1 LLLIV
6 NIDTALKKFI
16 PQEIDTNKSKNGI
29 SKLSYYYFLNSLLT
43 IIILYLAYKY
53 RWHIQQ
59 TQNNTK
65 LLRVNHYNYRKFL
78 ISIQNN
84 L

>member
-6 NIDTALKKFI
+6 NIDAAFKKFI
-16 PQEIDTNKSKNGI
+16 LQEINMNESKNSI
-29 SKLSYYYFLNSLLT
+29 SKLLYYYFLNSLLT

-59 TQNNTK
+59 TQNNAK
-65 LLRVNHYNYRKFL
+65 LLRVNHYNYRKSLF
-78 ISIQNN
+78 
-84 L
+84 